1 MASGET
7 NTGNTFAGV
16 THPGGT
22 FDERDAAQ
30 YFDAM
35 DTFTSGLSDGR
46 TAVVTDPQDASNE
59 VLSVTFEQGT
69 RGHVQWQSDIGGVQ
83 DSATLEYRFM
93 FVDDGSGFDFQR
105 GGKLPGLAGGTAPTG
120 GKSAADGQG
129 FSARFNWIEKSSSS
143 PDTNI
148 SAYIYDMD
156 GEANHMRLSYAD
168 PTRSRSEL
176 KPSNP
181 DDAIVLEDGHWYT
194 VRQELVM
201 NTPGQ
206 NDGELRVWLDG
217 QLALEVTNME
227 MRSSGDVGIDML
239 YFSTFFGGQDRSD
252 WRAAKDES
260 ILYDDFRVT
269 LEDGSTVTFDV
280 GTGAPTVT
288 PAIQAVAVNDTETDA
303 VQRVASSETPP
314 PGETNSPV
322 IIDGPAEPEVTAVST
337 QAASVAGRTQVLDT
351 QTPSPRIVDTMEG
364 SREGVS
370 RFDASLR
377 SRSASAEEPAPRI
390 VDAIEPM
397 ARVTARTD
405 VGSQR
410 GNRDLNPDDATP
422 RFVDA
427 LEGAL
432 HREDPGDISAAVRTT
447 SIASAEP
454 AQAVSNASP
463 SWGGIEGQPRSQMSA
478 PPAIPEIASR
488 AFAAASEVTS
498 LAMSPTANVVAPE
511 ALVSTVTGGSSFQP
525 TVRRDT
531 DMADNS
537 FDGAVGYGATA
548 TGGRGG
554 QVVHVTNGND
564 SGEGSL
570 RWALEQVDGPR
581 IVVFDGVNDIQLDEK
596 IVIRDGDVTIAGQTA
611 GGVQVHGDGI
621 SIRADNVIMRGM
633 MIRDAYDPLQVMDAN
648 DVMIDHNS
656 IQWGVDEN
664 TSIVAENGSTSNVT
678 FSNNIIA
685 EALNNADHSKGS
697 HSMGMLVREGDD
709 AGETLDSI
717 SIHSN
722 LFAFN
727 NRRNPWMQAGEELEV
742 TNNYTVA
749 AGEYDEAFHLGAPE
763 FPGRTEVNVM
773 NNFVQAGA
781 DSNDTEK
788 SAFWVRDPGGSFY
801 LSGNIQADANGNP
814 IDLPLARGPNADRVT
829 TDGPLFNGSGTPLL
843 NAEDVPAH
851 VLANAGANPLARDA
865 TDQRII
871 DQILSGQGGLV
882 DDPQFAALNA
892 PLAYTDSDNDGM
904 ADWFEDANGLNNAV
918 DDSAGDA
925 DGDGYTNVEEYIN
938 GLIDGFGSNQAP
950 AVTPA
955 TTAATTETPAETET
969 AAPETTTTAEP
980 DDGGEA
986 DALAPAT
993 TAAVADETAPTAA
1006 PEEDPAPADEDM
1018 AATAEDAP
1026 AITTLSST
1034 EVAATEAPQEEAA
1047 ATEATTPAPTATTT
1061 AVETSATPGSA
1072 TIFGTADGETLQ
1084 GLDGDDVINGGYG
1097 DDRIMGG
1104 AGNDVLDGD
1113 RGSDLLMGGVGD
1125 DTLIADSDAGEPVV
1139 GQDYD
1144 PNAGRNDEIDPATN
1158 RLYPNQPFVADD
1170 ILVGGE
1176 GADTFLIKPQINAKE
1191 DIIQKHTDADGRIN
1205 WANVA
1210 GENDNVHDHWVD
1222 SIGTDVIADYDKAE
1236 GDRIQVYGHTTT
1248 PEISYADVDGD
1259 GDEESIIKIYSNQA
1273 NGGAHDDD
1281 FLGQVIVHGDRVKI
1295 GDLEQK
1301 AMETYGVVESI
1312 DQLAEAIAP
1321 TGTPDGDIETT
1332 ASENPFLGEVETRN
1346 PGENAGNAFVEQV
1359 FARPTVAASDDVIT
1373 GTEGN
1378 DVLVGDP
1385 MTEASAALNQP
1396 ISYFSFTNPVNG
1408 TFQDATGVSSARYYT
1423 GDNGEARLQTTI
1435 DTIAGPDGTPVA
1447 NFSDENDTFVYIPND
1462 PAYQVMNA
1470 TVTAWFNPTVL
1481 GDDRHMIFA
1490 KDERDGD
1497 DGGHFF
1503 ARIEQDGRLYI
1514 RVAEGD
1520 GDNGGRYNHEWVSN
1534 APVITENQWQHVAL
1548 SFGQAGVAVYLNGQL
1563 MGDEAFSP
1571 AKNGTPAM
1579 SEMTNG
1585 YLIGNDKPIIVGADP
1600 HRSNDTSTAEAL
1612 GVDDTM
1618 GDEFEGGIT
1627 GVGFWGG
1634 DSSGQNLNA
1643 AQVAELFANG
1653 PGDLSGASAPQPIAV
1668 PVGDDTISGAGGDD
1682 DIDGGAGN
1690 DTLDGGEGNDAILG
1704 GYGNDVVTGG
1714 AGDDTI
1720 DGGHG
1725 EDQLDGGDG
1734 NDVIISRAD
1743 GREPEIAQDFDAS
1756 DDPEGEID
1764 VASRM
1769 LYPSQAGM
1777 PADDVLT
1784 GGAGADEFRF
1794 ETLINAKLD
1803 IINKHVDDDGS
1814 IDWMG
1819 VAGENDNVHDHWV
1832 DGIGDDTITDFDRDA
1847 GDRIVIEGHTTEVSS
1862 IDVRDVDGDGD
1873 LDSVLQLRSNQGAGG
1888 GAHNLDLLGTITV
1901 LDNEITQDDFSV
1913 NAGVAYG
1920 IVDTISEYR
1929 EAITPLG
1936 LEGAPVAPSTD
1947 PDTGTGED
1955 TGTGDG
1961 TGAGDGTEAGDG
1973 TPTTGEETGSEAA
1986 GDGTTDDTSGDT
1998 SGDGTPTGDPAT
2010 ADPGDGTTTPTPPT
2024 TAGTILEGLL
2034 TPTADNPAAAA
2045 ASVANDLLVGTSGAD
2060 DMRGSWGDD
2069 RLSGD
2074 SGSDDMSG
2082 GHGDDLMAGGGGDDL
2097 LAGDFGDDI
2106 LIGGDGQDELRGN
2119 RGDDVLVGGDADD
2132 VLDGGAG
2139 DDVLYGNQGEDL
2151 IDGGRGLDVA
2161 VFDGAVGDYTVTT
2174 LEDGLAF
2181 TGANGETD
2189 LLRDVEHVHFNGT
2202 GETYAVTDGGLVAA
2216 EDADEIE
2223 DLMEGD
2229 LLAEVL
2235 NITVGS
2241 ATPETVDQQMA
2252 ELNELDASLPATQ
2265 PAPIGGGEGATLP
2278 ASGEGALDLG
2288 LDTPGEDD
2296 LRVA

>member
-1 MASGET
+1 MASGDT
-7 NTGNTFAGV
+7 NTGDTFAGV
-16 THPGGT
+16 THQGGT
-22 FDERDAAQ
+22 FDERDAIQ

-46 TAVVTDPQDASNE
+46 TAVVTDPYDASNE
-59 VLSVTFEQGT
+59 VLSVTFDEGT

-120 GKSAADGQG
+120 GQSAADGQG
-129 FSARFNWIEKSSSS
+129 FSARFMWIEKSISS

-156 GEANHMRLSYAD
+156 GEGDHLRLSYAD

-176 KPSNP
+176 NPANP

-194 VRQELVM
+194 VRQEIVM
-201 NTPGQ
+201 NTPGRQ
-206 NDGELRVWLDG
+206 DGELRIWLDG

-227 MRSSGDVGIDML
+227 MRSSADVGIDML
-239 YFSTFFGGQDRSD
+239 YFSTFFGGHNSSD
-252 WRAAKDES
+252 WQAAKDES

-280 GTGAPTVT
+280 GTGAPTAT
-288 PAIQAVAVNDTETDA
+288 PATQTVAANETETDTDTDTGTA
-303 VQRVASSETPP
+303 VQQVASRETPP
-314 PGETNSPV
+314 PDEASDAMIGDGAAAET
-322 IIDGPAEPEVTAVST
+322 EVTAVST
-337 QAASVAGRTQVLDT
+337 QGVSVAGRTRVLDT
-351 QTPSPRIVDTMEG
+351 QTPQPEIADALAG
-364 SREGVS
+364 SREGIGG
-370 RFDASLR
+370 FDAGLR
-377 SRSASAEEPAPRI
+377 TRTAGAVEPAPQV

-397 ARVTARTD
+397 TRVSARTD
-405 VGSQR
+405 AGAQS
-410 GNRDLNPDDATP
+410 GNRDLNPDDSTP

-432 HREDPGDISAAVRTT
+432 RRGDPGDAASATRTT
-447 SIASAEP
+447 SLTPSEP
-454 AQAVSNASP
+454 APVASNAGQ
-463 SWGGIEGQPRSQMSA
+463 SWGGIEGQPRGQMSA
-478 PPAIPEIASR
+478 PPVIPEIASR
-488 AFAAASEVTS
+488 AFAAAPEVTS
-498 LAMSPTANVVAPE
+498 PAMSPTANVVAPE
-511 ALVSTVTGGSSFQP
+511 ALVSTATGGSSFQP

-537 FDGAVGYGATA
+537 FDGAVGYGASA

-554 QVVHVTNGND
+554 QVVKVTNGND

-581 IVVFDGVNDIQLDEK
+581 IVVFDGVNDIQLNEK

-648 DVMIDHNS
+648 NVMIDHNS

-685 EALNNADHSKGS
+685 EALMNADHSKGA

-709 AGETLDSI
+709 PDETLDAI
-717 SIHSN
+717 SIHAN

-742 TNNYTVA
+742 TNNYTVSP
-749 AGEYDEAFHLGAPE
+749 GEFDESFHLGAPE
-763 FPGRTEVNVM
+763 FPGRTQVNVM

-781 DSNDTEK
+781 QSDDIDE

-801 LSGNIQADANGNP
+801 LSGNIQADADGNP
-814 IDLPLARGPNADRVT
+814 VDLPLARGPNADRVT

-843 NAEDVPAH
+843 NAEDVPDY

-938 GLIDGFGSNQAP
+938 GLIDGFGTDGAP

-955 TTAATTETPAETET
+955 VTTTAATD
-969 AAPETTTTAEP
+969 TTTTAGTAAPPTTTASPDEG
-980 DDGGEA
+980 DDGEGG
-986 DALAPAT
+986 APAPT
-993 TAAVADETAPTAA
+993 PTAAVADETAAPAA
-1006 PEEDPAPADEDM
+1006 PDEDPA
-1018 AATAEDAP
+1018 AEDADMTSASDDAP
-1026 AITTLSST
+1026 AVTTLSSSDD
-1034 EVAATEAPQEEAA
+1034 ADMQAPQEEAT
-1047 ATEATTPAPTATTT
+1047 ATEAATTAPTTAATTT
-1061 AVETSATPGSA
+1061 TTAAATSATPGSA
-1072 TIFGTADGETLQ
+1072 TIFGTADSETLQ

-1113 RGSDLLMGGVGD
+1113 RGSDLLMGGAGD

-1144 PNAGRNDEIDPATN
+1144 PNAGRNGEIDPATD
-1158 RLYPNQPFVADD
+1158 RIYPNQPFVADD

-1191 DIIQKHTDADGRIN
+1191 DIIQKHTEADGRIN

-1222 SIGTDVIADYDKAE
+1222 SIGTDIIADYDKAE
-1236 GDRIQVYGHTTT
+1236 GDRIQVYGHTTA

-1281 FLGQVIVHGDRVKI
+1281 FLGQVIVHGDRVEI

-1301 AMETYGVVESI
+1301 AMETYGVVDLI

-1321 TGTPDGDIETT
+1321 TGTADSDIETT
-1332 ASENPFLGEVETRN
+1332 ASENPYLGEVETRN
-1346 PGENAGNAFVEQV
+1346 PGEDAGNAFVEQM
-1359 FARPTVAASDDVIT
+1359 FSRPTVAASDDVIT

-1385 MTEASAALNQP
+1385 MAEPSAALNQP

-1408 TFQDATGVSSARYYT
+1408 TFADATGVSAARYYT

-1470 TVTAWFNPTVL
+1470 TVTAWFNPTIL

-1571 AKNGTPAM
+1571 AKSGTPAM

-1600 HRSNDTSTAEAL
+1600 HRSNDTQH
-1612 GVDDTM
+1612 GR
-1618 GDEFEGGIT
+1618 
-1627 GVGFWGG
+1627 
-1634 DSSGQNLNA
+1634 
-1643 AQVAELFANG
+1643 
-1653 PGDLSGASAPQPIAV
+1653 SARCRRY
-1668 PVGDDTISGAGGDD
+1668 
-1682 DIDGGAGN
+1682 DGRRVRRRHHGRW
-1690 DTLDGGEGNDAILG
+1690 ILG
-1704 GYGNDVVTGG
+1704 GR
-1714 AGDDTI
+1714 
-1720 DGGHG
+1720 
-1725 EDQLDGGDG
+1725 QP
-1734 NDVIISRAD
+1734 RP
-1743 GREPEIAQDFDAS
+1743 EPQCR
-1756 DDPEGEID
+1756 
-1764 VASRM
+1764 ASRRAVR
-1769 LYPSQAGM
+1769 QRAGR
-1777 PADDVLT
+1777 P
-1784 GGAGADEFRF
+1784 FRCQR
-1794 ETLINAKLD
+1794 TA
-1803 IINKHVDDDGS
+1803 
-1814 IDWMG
+1814 
-1819 VAGENDNVHDHWV
+1819 
-1832 DGIGDDTITDFDRDA
+1832 TDRRA
-1847 GDRIVIEGHTTEVSS
+1847 R
-1862 IDVRDVDGDGD
+1862 R
-1873 LDSVLQLRSNQGAGG
+1873 
-1888 GAHNLDLLGTITV
+1888 
-1901 LDNEITQDDFSV
+1901 
-1913 NAGVAYG
+1913 
-1920 IVDTISEYR
+1920 
-1929 EAITPLG
+1929 
-1936 LEGAPVAPSTD
+1936 
-1947 PDTGTGED
+1947 
-1955 TGTGDG
+1955 
-1961 TGAGDGTEAGDG
+1961 
-1973 TPTTGEETGSEAA
+1973 
-1986 GDGTTDDTSGDT
+1986 
-1998 SGDGTPTGDPAT
+1998 
-2010 ADPGDGTTTPTPPT
+2010 
-2024 TAGTILEGLL
+2024 
-2034 TPTADNPAAAA
+2034 
-2045 ASVANDLLVGTSGAD
+2045 
-2060 DMRGSWGDD
+2060 
-2069 RLSGD
+2069 
-2074 SGSDDMSG
+2074 
-2082 GHGDDLMAGGGGDDL
+2082 
-2097 LAGDFGDDI
+2097 
-2106 LIGGDGQDELRGN
+2106 
-2119 RGDDVLVGGDADD
+2119 
-2132 VLDGGAG
+2132 
-2139 DDVLYGNQGEDL
+2139 
-2151 IDGGRGLDVA
+2151 
-2161 VFDGAVGDYTVTT
+2161 
-2174 LEDGLAF
+2174 
-2181 TGANGETD
+2181 
-2189 LLRDVEHVHFNGT
+2189 
-2202 GETYAVTDGGLVAA
+2202 
-2216 EDADEIE
+2216 
-2223 DLMEGD
+2223 
-2229 LLAEVL
+2229 
-2235 NITVGS
+2235 
-2241 ATPETVDQQMA
+2241 
-2252 ELNELDASLPATQ
+2252 
-2265 PAPIGGGEGATLP
+2265 
-2278 ASGEGALDLG
+2278 
-2288 LDTPGEDD
+2288 
-2296 LRVA
+2296 